1 MIEAVDGVFESP
13 VIRDVI
19 EESLELPPAQ
29 AKVREQR
36 QLG

>member
-29 AKVREQR
+29 VREQR